1 MDHLGSHPSA
11 VSISLIL
18 PVFNEERVIEKSIQR
33 LLRYFKGKG
42 WDFEL
47 IFVEDGC
54 SDNTISIVDRYGL
67 NESRIKII
75 NIPHRLGKGGSIKF
89 AALNCTLKDYVA
101 YMDSDLAADPSELEK
116 LLNHIED
123 HDVVLGSRILRGNLP
138 PIQRPVYR
146 TIFSHLYSK
155 LFRVL
160 FRIPIYDPQCGL
172 KLFRNEI
179 ISKLL
184 ANVTVLG
191 FAFDTDLMVEA
202 YAQDLRVKE
211 VPINWAHGKFS
222 TVRVFDEIR
231 EMGLDVLSIWNSCH
245 LLWKQNKKV
254 YPQKKGSIG
263 GKILFSILSLSNEI
277 KKRPAKYPDI
287 KPPLSTV
294 NKS

>member
-1 MDHLGSHPSA
+1 MGKDPSN

-18 PVFNEERVIEKSIQR
+18 PVFNEERIIEKSIKR
-33 LLRYFKGKG
+33 LLKFFKEKG

-54 SDNTISIVDRYGL
+54 TDNTIAIVDKYGMT
-67 NESRIKII
+67 ESRIKIVS
-75 NIPHRLGKGGSIKF
+75 IPERLGKGGSTKF

-101 YMDSDLAADPSELEK
+101 YMDSDLAADPSELER
-116 LLNHIED
+116 LIDHIKS
-123 HDVVLGSRILRGNLP
+123 HDIVLGSRIIRGNLP
-138 PIQRPVYR
+138 PIQRPIYR

-155 LFRVL
+155 LFRIL
-160 FRIPIYDPQCGL
+160 FRIPVHDPQCGL
-172 KLFRNEI
+172 KLFRNEV

-184 ANVTVLG
+184 TNVTVLG
-191 FAFDTDLMVEA
+191 FAFDTDLIVEA
-202 YAQDLRVKE
+202 YVQDLRVKE

-231 EMGLDVLSIWNSCH
+231 EMGLDILSIWYSCH

-263 GKILFSILSLSNEI
+263 GQILFRILSLSNEI
-277 KKRPAKYPDI
+277 KKRPAKYPKI
-287 KPPLSTV
+287 KSPLSPAY
-294 NKS
+294 NN

>member
-1 MDHLGSHPSA
+1 MNYLGSHPSA
-11 VSISLIL
+11 ASISLIL
-18 PVFNEERVIEKSIQR
+18 PVFNEERVIEKSIKR
-33 LLRYFKGKG
+33 LLAYLKGKG

-54 SDNTISIVDRYGL
+54 TDNTISIVDRYGL
-67 NESRIKII
+67 NESCIKII

-116 LLNHIED
+116 LLNNIED

-146 TIFSHLYSK
+146 TVFSNLYSK

-172 KLFRNEI
+172 KLFRREI

-184 ANVTVLG
+184 TNVTVLG
-191 FAFDTDLMVEA
+191 FAFDTDLIVEA

-231 EMGLDVLSIWNSCH
+231 EMGLDVLSIWHSCH

-254 YPQKKGSIG
+254 YPQKKGSIAG
-263 GKILFSILSLSNEI
+263 QILFTMLSLSNEI
-277 KKRPAKYPDI
+277 KKRPTKYPEI
-287 KPPLSTV
+287 KSPLSTV

>member
-1 MDHLGSHPSA
+1 MNHLGSNSSR

-18 PVFNEERVIEKSIQR
+18 PVFNEERVIEKSIER
-33 LLRYFKGKG
+33 LLAYLSEKG

-54 SDNTISIVDRYGL
+54 TDNTISIVDRYAL
-67 NESRIKII
+67 DESRIKII
-75 NIPHRLGKGGSIKF
+75 KIPHRLGKGGSIKF

-116 LLNHIED
+116 LITHIKD

-138 PIQRPVYR
+138 PIQRPAYR
-146 TIFSHLYSK
+146 TVFSHLYSK

-160 FRIPIYDPQCGL
+160 FRIPLYDPQCGL
-172 KLFRNEI
+172 KLFKNET

-184 ANVTVLG
+184 DNVTVLG
-191 FAFDTDLMVEA
+191 FAFDTDLIVEA
-202 YAQDLRVKE
+202 YSQDLKVKE

-222 TVRVFDEIR
+222 TVRVLDEIR
-231 EMGLDVLSIWNSCH
+231 EMGLDVLSIWYSSH

-263 GKILFSILSLSNEI
+263 GQILFTILSLSNEI
-277 KKRPAKYPDI
+277 KKRPAKYPEI
-287 KPPLSTV
+287 KSPLSTV